1 MEGFFQVV
9 SDINGAINGIVWG
22 PIMLTLLIGT
32 GLLLSI
38 RMGFPQFTKFG
49 YVMKN
54 TIGSLFNSKQHKKDD
69 SGVSPFQAV
78 ATAMAGTIGTGSI
91 TGIATALV
99 SGGPGAIFWMWI
111 SALLGMVTKY
121 SEIILSLHFREKNDE
136 GLWVGGPMYYIQNGL
151 GLKWLA
157 VLFAVFAA
165 LTCFGT
171 GNATQANSIS
181 VALDATLGINPVIT
195 AIVLTLIVGAVI
207 LGGIRRIASV
217 NEKLVPFMAVFYVI
231 VAFVA
236 LFLNIDK
243 VPGAFALI
251 FEEAFNFQA
260 AAGGAAGYGI
270 MVAMRFGFARGVFS
284 NEAGLGSAPIAHA
297 ASSNKN
303 PVDQGIW
310 GMFEV
315 FFTTIII
322 CTLTALVILTTGV
335 MDTTDYIG
343 SALSIAAYN
352 TVIPGIGGVGV
363 TLATVLFATSTTLGW
378 AYYGEKAVEYL
389 FHKNR
394 TAVTIYRIVYVAFV
408 FVGAAGGSGSLDLIW
423 GISDTMNGLMAIPNL
438 IGVIGLSGIVVKL
451 TKDYFAK
458 IEK

>member
-1 MEGFFQVV
+1 MSGFVEVV
-9 SDINGAINGIVWG
+9 STVNAQINSVVWG

-136 GLWVGGPMYYIQNGL
+136 GLWVGGPRYYIQNGL

-157 VLFAVFAA
+157 VLFAIFAA

-181 VALDATLGINPVIT
+181 VALDATLGIDPFWT
-195 AIVLTLIVGAVI
+195 AVVLTLIVGAVI

-231 VAFVA
+231 VAVIA
-236 LFLNIDK
+236 LILNIDK
-243 VPGAFALI
+243 VPAAFALI
-251 FEEAFNFQA
+251 FQEAFNFQA

-270 MVAMRFGFARGVFS
+270 MVAMRYGFARGVFS

-322 CTLTALVILTTGV
+322 CTLTALVIITTGV

-352 TVIPGIGGVGV
+352 AVIPGIGGVGV

-389 FHKNR
+389 FHKSKL
-394 TAVTIYRIVYVAFV
+394 AVTIYRIVYVAFV

-438 IGVIGLSGIVVKL
+438 VGIIGLSGIVVKL
-451 TKDYFAK
+451 TRDHFSKL
-458 IEK
+458 EK